1 MKCKS
6 CGAELMEGIIFC
18 PECGE
23 RNDVEEAQKQKE
35 ESNVPQKYCPQCGA
49 VNIQDAGFCVNCG
62 FSFTEDMTPQKKEK
76 KNVHWKK
83 SYTAVV
89 AVVIIIGMA
98 IFAGQYLF
106 AGKSSSQKLLYLKDN
121 EINIMTGKKPNVIQD
136 DFAENAVGYTQS
148 YYPIRF
154 SEDGNYTEKK

>member
-76 KNVHWKK
+76 KNFFLQTNIVLQ
-83 SYTAVV
+83 
-89 AVVIIIGMA
+89 ILP
-98 IFAGQYLF
+98 F
-106 AGKSSSQKLLYLKDN
+106 LL
-121 EINIMTGKKPNVIQD
+121 
-136 DFAENAVGYTQS
+136 
-148 YYPIRF
+148 
-154 SEDGNYTEKK
+154 